1 MAENTTTAPAAAA
14 EAQAA
19 QQHQGQPG
27 GQGQGQNNDQRGGY
41 QGNRGGNRG
50 QGGRRDNRRPEQ
62 APEEKQFDERVLHI
76 DRVARVVKGGR
87 RFRFRALVVV
97 GDRKNRVGIGISKGA
112 DVTAAVT
119 KATEVAKKHFI
130 TVNTTKNGSIPHEFE
145 AKVGGA
151 RILIKPAS
159 AGTGLIAGGVVRTI
173 LEVAGIKNILSKS
186 LGSTNKA
193 NTAYATIEALRNVV
207 PVSEWVTAPAL
218 KAAAAER
225 KKAAVSKPAAKAEA
239 KPAAKV
245 EKPAEKKADAKAEKA
260 EAPKKAAAKKPAAKK
275 EGK

>member
-1 MAENTTTAPAAAA
+1 MAENTTAPAAAA
-14 EAQAA
+14 LEAQAA
-19 QQHQGQPG
+19 QQHQGRGP
-27 GQGQGQNNDQRGGY
+27 RGG
-41 QGNRGGNRG
+41 GNDRRRGP
-50 QGGRRDNRRPEQ
+50 RPET
-62 APEEKQFDERVLHI
+62 APEEKQFDERVMHI

-97 GDRKNRVGIGISKGA
+97 GDRKNRVGIGIAKGA

-130 TVNTTKNGSIPHEFE
+130 TVHTTKNGSIAHEYE

-173 LEVAGIKNILSKS
+173 LEVAGVKNILSKS

-193 NTAYATIEALRNVV
+193 NTAYATIEALRNIV
-207 PVSEWVTAPAL
+207 PADKWVTAPL
-218 KAAAAER
+218 RKAAKNE
-225 KKAAVSKPAAKAEA
+225 KA
-239 KPAAKV
+239 
-245 EKPAEKKADAKAEKA
+245 KPAEKKAEKV
-260 EAPKKAAAKKPAAKK
+260 EAPKKAPAKKPAAKK
-275 EGK
+275 EAK